1 MIYLNPEQPQEVF
14 FLDWTFS
21 ITSMNLSS
29 GIINK
34 FYSCSPF
41 EAERDYGN
49 LVDFLYF
56 FDKDRGISGGFF
68 NSSELIIRRIYDN

>member
-1 MIYLNPEQPQEVF
+1 
-14 FLDWTFS
+14 
-21 ITSMNLSS
+21 MNLSS